1 MAEENKNLSNYAGLN
16 FYDVKFNLI
25 DYLKSQSEFSD
36 YNFEGSNL
44 SVLLDILSYNTS
56 QQGFYNT
63 MVANEMFIDRATKR
77 SSVVSLAKLLGYTP
91 SSYRAAKAKVLVTV
105 NAEDVPSTGILARG
119 TVFKSFNS
127 DGVSYSF
134 TNPDSYVFY
143 PYEFENATEESSGN
157 VTKYYAGPI
166 DLVQGVYNRQSF
178 TVSSYDDQFTITDT
192 NIDKS
197 SIRVYVLQSV
207 TNTTGINDIW
217 TVCTDF
223 TTINEESKVFFLEEN
238 SFGQF
243 VVSFGDGVLGKK
255 LENGNLIIVEYLSTS
270 GSAGNGIGLN
280 DTTTSSSFSID
291 DGNFEVLTVEGS
303 HSGADKESSSSIKK
317 NAVRNY
323 TSKQRAVT
331 VKDYEGAV
339 LGSFEE
345 NVAVRCWGGEDND
358 PPHYGKVF
366 IAVRP
371 IGRTSLTA
379 VEKNNLVDNILKSKN
394 IVGVGVTIVDPE
406 VVYVNCNVKAYFDR
420 TTTNISPNTVSELI
434 KNGMNNY
441 FEQNLIEFGDSVFS
455 QDVENE
461 IKSYNPAIKGVEIDF
476 VIEKRLEL
484 ELNLTQ
490 RITVDFQNKLYHPFA
505 GYQSIVTTNPF
516 QLLVNGAYVNHIIED
531 DGNGKLILK
540 RLINGSYSTVDSNY
554 GSIDYETGKL
564 ELFKIKV
571 QKYLNN
577 KSYISI
583 KVIPD
588 SNNIFTKRNSIL
600 SFEPNAENSL
610 TISLTEVKPQIVTGG
625 SGSVI
630 TRPETY

>member
-91 SSYRAAKAKVLVTV
+91 GSYRAAKAKVLVTV

-119 TVFKSFNS
+119 TIFKSFNS

-157 VTKYYAGPI
+157 VTKYYAGPV

-178 TVSSYDDQFTITDT
+178 TVSSYDEQFTITDT

-255 LENGNLIIVEYLSTS
+255 LQTGNLIIVEYLSTS
-270 GSAGNGIGLN
+270 GSVANGIGLN

-317 NAVRNY
+317 NATRNY

-331 VKDYEGAV
+331 IKDYEGLV

-345 NVAVRCWGGEDND
+345 TVAVRCWGGEDND

-371 IGRTSLTA
+371 VGRTSLTTI
-379 VEKNNLVDNILKSKN
+379 EKNNLVDNILKSKN
-394 IVGVGVTIVDPE
+394 IVGVGVTIVDSE
-406 VVYVNCNVKAYFDR
+406 VIYVNCNVKAYFDR
-420 TTTNISPNTVSELI
+420 TTTNISPNTVTELI

-441 FEQNLIEFGDSVFS
+441 FEENLIEFGDSVFS

-461 IKSYNPAIKGVEIDF
+461 IKSYNNAIKGVEVDF
-476 VIEKRLEL
+476 VIEKRIAP

-490 RITVDFQNKLYHPFA
+490 RITIDFQNKLYHPYS
-505 GYQSIVTTNPF
+505 GYRSILTTNSF
-516 QLLVNGAYVNHIIED
+516 QLLVNGSYVNHIIED

-540 RLINGSYSTVDSNY
+540 RLINGSYSSVDSNY
-554 GSIDYETGKL
+554 GSINYETGKL
-564 ELFKIKV
+564 ELFKFKV
-571 QKYLNN
+571 QKYLN
-577 KSYISI
+577 KSYVSFKI
-583 KVIPD
+583 IPD

-600 SFEPNAENSL
+600 SFEPNSENSL
-610 TISLTEVKPQIVTGG
+610 VVSLTEVKPQIVTGG